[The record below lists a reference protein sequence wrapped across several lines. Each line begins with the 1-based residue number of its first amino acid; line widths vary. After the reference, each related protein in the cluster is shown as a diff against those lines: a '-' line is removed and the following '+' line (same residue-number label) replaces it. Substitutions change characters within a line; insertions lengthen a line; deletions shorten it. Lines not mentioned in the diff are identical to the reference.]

1 MFDYLNTMRGRGDL
15 CDVTL
20 IADGVE
26 IRAHK
31 VVLAACS
38 SYFESMFIGEFAEP
52 EGQPIYIDE
61 VGEDQ
66 LTALVDFA
74 YTSRIKMMDHNIHSL
89 FSAAD
94 LLQFSGVKGACF
106 KFFKTQ
112 LNKSNC
118 IKTWLFAEDNTST
131 ELIEASLKFIQSNF
145 LDIVRGKEFLGL
157 DLPDIVARIVSLEDV
172 AVLCEEQVYEA
183 VIGWL
188 YHDIRRRK
196 PHAAAVL
203 RSVRLHHMNRDYLMH
218 IVDNEPCIK
227 DDEDCVQQMIDA
239 LESHVS
245 VNRPALRRRLMVEG
259 RGMYSNMA
267 PRAASTSVEKVEI
280 YRNDRL
286 LGLRIMG
293 GADRAGHVFRQG
305 DKPGI
310 FILMVTPDGAAYA
323 VGKLKPGD
331 RILRVNNVDITNST
345 HDEAIRMLKMSA
357 DPLVLLVRHEPPPKD
372 LQELTLVTKPGEGFG
387 FAICGGLG
395 YPGNPLDETDEGIF
409 ISQIIAGGAAANDGR
424 LTVGTR
430 ILQVNSVSFLGKTL
444 DEAMKLLQSVLDRM
458 NLLVCHGY
466 DPSSVPQTID
476 TMDEFGYVGSEP
488 VYDQTTT

>member
-1 MFDYLNTMRGRGDL
+1 MRERGDL

-20 IADGVE
+20 VANNVE
-26 IRAHK
+26 IHAHK

-52 EGQPIYIDE
+52 DGQPIYIDE

-74 YTSRIKMMDHNIHSL
+74 YTSRIKLTDHDIHSL
-89 FSAAD
+89 FAAAD

-118 IKTWLFAEDNTST
+118 IKTWLFAEDHVSS
-131 ELIEASLKFIQSNF
+131 ELIDASLKFIQSNF
-145 LDIVRGKEFLGL
+145 LDIVRGKEFLSIEI
-157 DLPDIVARIVSLEDV
+157 PDIVACIAGMEDV

-183 VIGWL
+183 VMGWL
-188 YHDIRRRK
+188 YHDIRRR
-196 PHAAAVL
+196 PHAHAVL

-227 DDEDCVQQMIDA
+227 DDEDCLQQMIDA
-239 LESHVS
+239 LEAHVS
-245 VNRPALRRRLMVEG
+245 AGKPTLRRRMMVEG

-267 PRAASTSVEKVEI
+267 PRAASMSVETVEI
-280 YRNDRL
+280 NRSDRL

-293 GADRAGHVFRQG
+293 GADRPGHVFRQG

-345 HDEAIRMLKMSA
+345 HDGAIRTLKMSP
-357 DPLVLLVRHEPPPKD
+357 DPLVLLVRHEPPPTD

-387 FAICGGLG
+387 FAICGGLNG

-409 ISQIIAGGAAANDGR
+409 ISQIIAGGAAASDGR

-430 ILQVNSVSFLGKTL
+430 ILQVNSVSFLGRTL
-444 DEAMKLLQSVLDRM
+444 DEAMKLLHSVLDRM

-466 DPSSVPQTID
+466 NPHSVPQTID
-476 TMDEFGYVGSEP
+476 TVDEFGYVGSEP
-488 VYDQTTT
+488 VYNQTAS